1 MTSPGYPVSGAY
13 HAYQSPSVSAYRQNR
28 KLIINYL
35 HRKMAPWPYLST
47 SFIYIFIRSKKNSM
61 IQKINNR
68 KQKATNI
75 NTVARAFFP
84 KFLILDS
91 SVFYVAF
98 NVSLLLVHNA
108 RTICISFYT

>member
-1 MTSPGYPVSGAY
+1 MTSPGYPVSG
-13 HAYQSPSVSAYRQNR
+13 AYQSPSVSAYRQNR

-35 HRKMAPWPYLST
+35 HRKMAPWPYFAPLLYT
-47 SFIYIFIRSKKNSM
+47 SLFAAKKNSM